1 MERDRAFLTTDK
13 NGWVKSDR
21 AFWEKAIANITMM
34 ELWVTFL
41 QHHPI

>member
-21 AFWEKAIANITMM
+21 LCVIIALAEPTMYQ
-34 ELWVTFL
+34 LRNFND
-41 QHHPI
+41 